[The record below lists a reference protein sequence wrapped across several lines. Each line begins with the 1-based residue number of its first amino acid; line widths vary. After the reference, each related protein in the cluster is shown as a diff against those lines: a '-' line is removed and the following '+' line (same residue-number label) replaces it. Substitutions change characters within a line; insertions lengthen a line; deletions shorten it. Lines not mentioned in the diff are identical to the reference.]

1 VIGWN
6 GHLKERRLFESSVAE
21 RMGEPLDPRAAEH
34 LGECLACRQR
44 FAEVA
49 DFLDVTWSAAEAE
62 VDAAFPAERLR
73 AQQQQIARRLEHL
86 TQSARVISFPGRE
99 ARRMPAPSTRIAPRW
114 IASAAAAGLFVGVGV
129 GVFFNPRT
137 AVAPTTVV
145 APIAPAPAPAAPQPA
160 DPVAAPALAGNLA
173 SPEAADAGSTANSF
187 DSDDLIDFL
196 TALSLEHPF
205 APELVGLDALTP
217 QAREASY
224 LIR

>member
-6 GHLKERRLFESSVAE
+6 GHLKERRLFECCVAE

-34 LGECLACRQR
+34 LAECLVCRQR

-73 AQQQQIARRLEHL
+73 EQQQQIGRRLEQL

-99 ARRMPAPSTRIAPRW
+99 ARRMPVSGTRGAPRW
-114 IASAAAAGLFVGVGV
+114 IASAAAAGLFVGIGV
-129 GVFFNPRT
+129 GIFFNPRT
-137 AVAPTTVV
+137 ATAPATVV
-145 APIAPAPAPAAPQPA
+145 APAAPAPAPAVRPA
-160 DPVAAPALAGNLA
+160 DPVAAPGLAGNLA
-173 SPEAADAGSTANSF
+173 SPEASDPANTGSSV
-187 DSDDLIDFL
+187 DSDDLVDFL
-196 TALSLEHPF
+196 TALSFERTF
-205 APELVGLDALTP
+205 APELVTLDDLTP

>member
-6 GHLKERRLFESSVAE
+6 GHLKERRLFECCVAE

-34 LGECLACRQR
+34 LAECLGCRQR

-49 DFLDVTWSAAEAE
+49 EFFDVTWSAAEAE
-62 VDAAFPAERLR
+62 VDAAFPADRLR
-73 AQQQQIARRLEHL
+73 AQQQEIARRLEQL

-99 ARRMPAPSTRIAPRW
+99 ARRMPAPATRVAPRW

-145 APIAPAPAPAAPQPA
+145 APTAPAPAAPQPA
-160 DPVAAPALAGNLA
+160 DPVAAPGLAGNLA
-173 SPEAADAGSTANSF
+173 SPEAADSGNSANSV
-187 DSDDLIDFL
+187 DSGNLIDFL
-196 TALSLEHPF
+196 TALSLEHPL